1 MKGSAKCRIWG
12 GLARLWVTQG
22 RRQCHN
28 WIACILLPV
37 RLFRNCASVAPFSRY
52 SELFVESRRLWLTPP
67 LFAPPPPV
75 RISRRSL
82 ASEKLGRSPVSFDK
96 YWAPGLRQPSDQA
109 SRLGLWVFWKLAAIP
124 STSTIAVVIITQP
137 VSWYSFTVPRRVE
150 GWVDLGTAV
159 KVRSPCPRLYIA
171 AAVTMNTTIR
181 SVIWTWVL
189 SHRSQTETH

>member
-22 RRQCHN
+22 RRQCHH

-37 RLFRNCASVAPFSRY
+37 QLFRNCASVAPLSRY

-67 LFAPPPPV
+67 LFAPPPV

-137 VSWYSFTVPRRVE
+137 VSWYSFYRPSEGGRLSRPRHCCKGAQPVPKAVYRSGCHDE
-150 GWVDLGTAV
+150 HSHQQCDLNLGPLT
-159 KVRSPCPRLYIA
+159 P
-171 AAVTMNTTIR
+171 
-181 SVIWTWVL
+181 
-189 SHRSQTETH
+189 